1 MGRAKKQGLLETT
14 RPARETEREPS
25 MRVRAMEGMFLLCCA
40 HIQMSANTMKVMG
53 AKGFSPTK
61 ARILAFAT
69 LTPGLTVGELVQY
82 MRVSHQSVNEPL
94 RRLINEGYI
103 VAKIGVEDRRHKKL
117 FATRKGT
124 ARYMQNV
131 RVQVRMFE
139 DAFRA
144 MGLEATNGFLEVQRR
159 LVEPGD
165 REWIARALR
174 VAEKSVAGG

>member
-1 MGRAKKQGLLETT
+1 MGHAKKMRLVERTK
-14 RPARETEREPS
+14 PARDTAREPS
-25 MRVRAMEGMFLLCCA
+25 VRAQALEGMFLLCYA
-40 HIQMSANTMKVMG
+40 HIHMSATAMKAMG
-53 AKGFSPTK
+53 PKGFSPTK

-103 VAKIGVEDRRHKKL
+103 VAKIGVEDRRHKRL

-124 ARYMQNV
+124 ERYMRNI
-131 RVQVRMFE
+131 RAQVRKFE

-144 MGLEATNGFLEVQRR
+144 TGSEAASGFLEVQRH

-165 REWIARALR
+165 REWIVRALR
-174 VAEKSVAGG
+174 VAAKGVAGG

>member
-14 RPARETEREPS
+14 KPARETEREPS

-69 LTPGLTVGELVQY
+69 LTPGLTVGELVEY

-103 VAKIGVEDRRHKKL
+103 VAKIGVEDRRHKRL
-117 FATRKGT
+117 R
-124 ARYMQNV
+124 R
-131 RVQVRMFE
+131 
-139 DAFRA
+139 AFDT
-144 MGLEATNGFLEVQRR
+144 L
-159 LVEPGD
+159 D
-165 REWIARALR
+165 D
-174 VAEKSVAGG
+174 